1 MDPIL
6 TVLLYSSL
14 AAAAAALGAVP
25 LIGRAQVPAAW
36 IGWANAIAGGL
47 MLGSAHA
54 LSGAGV
60 DLGPVSAAVGALL
73 GVGFTYGTHLAS
85 DTEDL
90 DLNRMSDTDATY
102 GSKVLLTSFL
112 HSASEGVAIG
122 VAMVVHL
129 PFGIFM
135 ALAIAVHNI
144 PEATILCAVLRG
156 RGVALGTAAT
166 LAVAMDSGQVL
177 LAIAVFAVLSAA
189 PGAVPFV
196 IGFAVGTLVYLVLV
210 ELLPESY
217 REAGPT
223 TIAVLTSLAM
233 GVLILLHGGLG

>member
-14 AAAAAALGAVP
+14 AAAAAAFGAVP
-25 LIGRAQVPAAW
+25 LIGRREIPATW

-54 LSGAGV
+54 LSGAGA
-60 DLGPVSAAVGALL
+60 DGGALLTAVGALV
-73 GVGFTYGTHLAS
+73 GVAFSYGSHRAS
-85 DTEDL
+85 GTENL
-90 DLNRMSDTDATY
+90 DLNQLSETDATY

-122 VAMVVHL
+122 IAML
-129 PFGIFM
+129 IELRFGIFM
-135 ALAIAVHNI
+135 AIAIAVHNI

-156 RGVALGTAAT
+156 RGASLPWAAT
-166 LAVAMDSGQVL
+166 LAVVINLGQVL
-177 LAIAVFAVLSAA
+177 LSVVVFALVSAMPA
-189 PGAVPFV
+189 AIPFV
-196 IGFAVGTLVYLVLV
+196 LGFAVGTLVYLVLV
-210 ELLPESY
+210 ELLPEAY

-223 TIAVLTSLAM
+223 PIAVVTSLTM
-233 GVLILLHGGLG
+233 GVLILLHEGLG